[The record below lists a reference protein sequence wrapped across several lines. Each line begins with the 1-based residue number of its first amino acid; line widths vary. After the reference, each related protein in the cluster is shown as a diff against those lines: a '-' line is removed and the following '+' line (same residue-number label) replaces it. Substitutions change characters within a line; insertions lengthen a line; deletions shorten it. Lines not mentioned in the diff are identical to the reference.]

1 MKQKQS
7 TTKQDDFRQIKGIG
21 PVTAGRLHEA
31 EIHTYGQ
38 LTAVSPQALAELLP
52 GITAERIQQEDW
64 HGQAEALNPASSAAN
79 GDGQHYATFT
89 VELLLDKDNTVRRT
103 RIVHVQQEENKK
115 SWSGWQPKEIKSFIA
130 HHAQLVKKQSVAAK
144 PDETPATAVPAP
156 TSPQRSKAAAHAAP
170 THALHEGSIDE
181 LTMRFLQPAQADVPE
196 TAEKPNPQHSGKETA
211 VEPQLTPH
219 PLSVELNTP
228 NILLEHGHAFNVQL
242 YLDLERLAHDWQTPL
257 NYQAAIY
264 AARLGSNARQK
275 VGTTYGNINT
285 AAKKVAINVPTRIGT
300 PGTYRLEAEMAIAW
314 IPATPDITASSKG
327 GLLHIC

>member
-1 MKQKQS
+1 MKQKQ
-7 TTKQDDFRQIKGIG
+7 TPQKQDDFRQIKGIG

-38 LTAVSPQALAELLP
+38 LTAVSPQALAALLP

-64 HGQAEALNPASSAAN
+64 QGQAEALNPASGTAS

-115 SWSGWQPKEIKSFIA
+115 SWSGWQPKEIKRFIA
-130 HHAQLVKKQSVAAK
+130 QHAQLVNKQPATAK
-144 PDETPATAVPAP
+144 PEETPATAVTSPAP
-156 TSPQRSKAAAHAAP
+156 PQRSKPAARAVP
-170 THALHEGSIDE
+170 TRALHEESIDE
-181 LTMRFLQPAQADVPE
+181 LTMRFIQPTQADVPE
-196 TAEKPNPQHSGKETA
+196 TAVKPDVQHTHKETA
-211 VEPQLTPH
+211 VKPESVPY

-264 AARLGSNARQK
+264 AAQLGSNARQK

-327 GLLHIC
+327 GLLHIY